1 MNTHVSPQA
10 DPRQTCVQPAPEILL
25 QRDESIATVILNRP
39 EKLNATTL
47 SMWKLLDDTIRQL
60 DADDSVRCIVIRGAG
75 TKAFGPGNDISEF
88 ETHRGN
94 QELARR
100 YGPVMHS
107 ALRAIAHCRHPLVA
121 MIHGICVGGGL
132 GIASLCNI
140 RICGQSSRFG
150 VPVNKLGLA
159 MSHDEMSGL
168 MRIAGPDVTLEM
180 LLEGRVFGA
189 DEALHKSI
197 VTRVVSDADVQEQ
210 AMISARRIA
219 DGAPLVARWHKQFV
233 QRSLDPAPLTAEE
246 YDEAFDCFAT
256 EDFQIGYQAFLAKR
270 TPVFGGK

>member
-1 MNTHVSPQA
+1 MNTHVSPDSGQ
-10 DPRQTCVQPAPEILL
+10 RETCAQPGSEILL
-25 QRDESIATVILNRP
+25 RRGGGIATVILNRP

-47 SMWKLLDDTIRQL
+47 SMWKSLDDTIRQL
-60 DADDSVRCIVIRGAG
+60 DVDDSVRCIVIRGAG

-107 ALRAIAHCRHPLVA
+107 ALRAIAQCRHPLVA

-132 GIASLCNI
+132 GIASLCNV
-140 RICGQSSRFG
+140 RICGESSRFG

-189 DEALHKSI
+189 AEAFHKRI
-197 VTRVVSDADVQEQ
+197 VTRVVPDVAVEEE
-210 AMISARRIA
+210 AMESARRIA
-219 DGAPLVARWHKQFV
+219 DGAPLVARWHKRFV
-233 QRSLDPAPLTAEE
+233 QRSLDSTPLSAEE